1 MTETRPSET
10 PDTARFTPGGDC
22 EDLTLAGVEFIHEGD
37 SRVTARHIESGVA
50 SFGDTETESLRELAD
65 ALDSHSGEGEPI
77 DDPDAYLAELGIDV
91 EIGNSANAAATMAS
105 AEVLND

>member
-1 MTETRPSET
+1 MTETRPSEN
-10 PDTARFTPGGDC
+10 PDTPRFTPRVDY
-22 EDLTLAGVEFIHEGD
+22 EDLSPAGVEFIHEGD
-37 SRVTARHIESGVA
+37 GRVTARHIESGVA

-77 DDPDAYLAELGIDV
+77 DDPDAYLADLGIDV
-91 EIGNSANAAATMAS
+91 EIGNSASAAATMTL